1 MKKYKK
7 MPKDISHE
15 HEEGEET
22 FEEEYVE
29 DMSNVG
35 IEFDDEVY
43 HWILNNPIVIDDF
56 YHS

>member
-1 MKKYKK
+1 